1 MLQRRVNAARAFPM
15 EEFLHKFGIDIRL
28 IIAQAV
34 NFGLLFFLLHR
45 FAYRPVL
52 KVLRE
57 RRARIAEGIS
67 MREESEKRLA
77 DAERERESIVKAA
90 RTESL
95 SIITGGEERARGR
108 EAEIIALAQQKGEV
122 VVAEAKNRAAQE
134 VAKASETF
142 SKHAAA
148 LVRDAVA
155 KVVLR
160 SPEQI
165 DDALIAQTLRACDRA
180 PKNAS

>member
-1 MLQRRVNAARAFPM
+1 LLLRRVNAARAFPM

-34 NFGLLFFLLHR
+34 NFGIVFFLLYR
-45 FAYRPVL
+45 FAYRPIL
-52 KVLRE
+52 HILRE
-57 RRARIAEGIS
+57 RRTRIAEGIS

-77 DAERERESIVKAA
+77 DAKRERESIVKAA
-90 RTESL
+90 HTESL
-95 SIITGGEERARGR
+95 SIITGGEERARER
-108 EAEIIALAQQKGEV
+108 EAEIVALAQQKGED

-155 KVVLR
+155 KVVAR

-165 DDALIAQTLRACDRA
+165 DDALVTQALRAFDHA
-180 PKNAS
+180 PKNTS